1 MPRTRQRG
9 VRSFSGVETAWY
21 TKRLQNLA
29 ANMRLA
35 IEVFDRAGPRLT
47 RVDDDTDAMCN
58 KIFCVAQRIQHD
70 VNAIE
75 VINR

>member
-1 MPRTRQRG
+1 MPRTRQRC

-21 TKRLQNLA
+21 TERLQNLA

-35 IEVFDRAGPRLT
+35 IEVFDRAGPRLA

-75 VINR
+75 S

>member
-1 MPRTRQRG
+1 MPRTRQRC

-70 VNAIE
+70 SNAIE
-75 VINR
+75 VMNR

>member
-1 MPRTRQRG
+1 MPRRRQRC

-70 VNAIE
+70 VNARE
-75 VINR
+75 VMNR

>member
-1 MPRTRQRG
+1 MPRTRLRC

-35 IEVFDRAGPRLT
+35 IEVFDRAGPRLA

-75 VINR
+75 VMNR